1 MKKLFTL
8 FSLMLFYI
16 SGMLAANIANN
27 TVIYF
32 DATAYTDIQQ
42 SIASGKKL
50 QMLLGH
56 GSWSQ
61 GYQLTAV
68 EGYENLY
75 SVKMPNWDGCTQLA
89 FMTVDSQWG
98 GEGSSVSSR
107 VQWGYTKTPV
117 YSITSNMSG
126 NVGYAGNP
134 LARTNNY
141 TLPVKAP
148 KITVAAAPQFATT
161 TVGETSSA
169 TLKYTLENATEATAT
184 IEGEGFSISAQA
196 VGSVTIAFAPE
207 AEGDYTGTLTIT
219 SGEVKETVALA
230 AKAVAAEAPKVPEFL
245 NVTNPVF
252 AEIIEGEV
260 TTAEVTYELVNATE
274 ATATIAGDFFSITE
288 QEFGKVIIEFAS
300 EEAGVFEGT
309 LTLTS
314 GETVK
319 EITFTATAKKAP
331 VVITISFVNP
341 DWEEAAIWAWVEGG
355 ENLTGGTWP
364 GKAMTKGENN
374 KYTYDLTIPEDGVYK
389 FIINNNNNGLQ
400 SVDMTGVTEST
411 CYNLGAKVG
420 DNYSLV
426 VSENCDY
433 TPAPEPEPIDP
444 YVAIRGTM
452 TNWDMANDIK
462 MTYNADAAN
471 GPEWNI
477 TAFEVPTDGKF
488 KVVSV
493 DAKSQTTWYG
503 SDKVDLQE
511 GITNAGEGD
520 GDIALPAGKYDIYFK
535 VNEGKIW
542 IQKYVAPEEP
552 KPSLTVSTE
561 EVVFDEVE
569 LGEEPVVVTEIITY
583 TVENSDEDLAL
594 ELESDVFTAVDDAEE
609 GTITIAF
616 TPKEEGEYT
625 AELTLTLGDIVK
637 TIAISGAA
645 KTAEIVDPEEPKINI
660 IAADFD
666 RNTAEV
672 GDQTDAA
679 VVYSLVNL
687 ESAEV
692 EIEGEYVTFEQT
704 DVEEG
709 FMIAVFFRP
718 EEVGEFPGKLTITA
732 GEISEEIEFTFIAT
746 EPQPEIISIKVAAPE
761 NWESCYLWAW
771 EIGGKDLFDVFPGVS
786 MPKGEDG
793 FYVMNLEISG
803 PIGFMVSNGSG
814 IQTEAYN
821 DVDENTCFN
830 VVSVEGNLILEVNE
844 DCQYVAPEIPKVTFT
859 VRVPSGTEVC
869 YIAGTPLWSPIEME
883 KVEGEENM
891 FTITTDLLNGQAWK
905 YCAGPNFDYVE
916 LTADGGAV
924 MDRTDYGDPDVVER
938 WKKIYD
944 PDFEPID
951 PYYAIRGLN
960 GDASWTGSG
969 DIKLEESADG
979 SEWSALGFTVAE
991 GESFKVIYIDEYAKV
1006 SGYYADLEEGCE
1018 VGQTYDDNGNLVL
1031 PAGTYDLYFKSV
1043 SKLMWIAKK
1052 DTPTDV
1058 EDAVAELIYAV
1069 DGTIFA
1075 PAPFAIIDL
1084 SGKDVTNANGSLQGT
1099 YIVKTLNSATK
1110 ISVK

>member
-1 MKKLFTL
+1 MLMKKLFTL
-8 FSLMLFYI
+8 LMTLWLAIGSLFAVDFKGGEVLYLTPCDNWI
-16 SGMLAANIANN
+16 TNAKNNGGGKPGRYAAYFFGNGDKWIA
-27 TVIYF
+27 
-32 DATAYTDIQQ
+32 
-42 SIASGKKL
+42 
-50 QMLLGH
+50 M
-56 GSWSQ
+56 
-61 GYQLTAV
+61 TAV
-68 EGYENLY
+68 AGETELY
-75 SVKMPNWDGCTQLA
+75 QVTAPAGFKQVIFCAMNPTSTGLSWNDKWNQTNDLSYDGKNNHYTVKKGTWDKGGGTWSYYCTA
-89 FMTVDSQWG
+89 PTITIVSTPEFPATTVD
-98 GEGSSVSSR
+98 
-107 VQWGYTKTPV
+107 
-117 YSITSNMSG
+117 
-126 NVGYAGNP
+126 
-134 LARTNNY
+134 
-141 TLPVKAP
+141 
-148 KITVAAAPQFATT
+148 
-161 TVGETSSA
+161 ETSISNA
-169 TLKYTLENATEATAT
+169 KYTLECSEDKPEISIDNDAFTAVDADGTITITFAPTEAKEYTAT
-184 IEGEGFSISAQA
+184 LTIAVGEEKETIELAATGLAKDVVKDPEVLNLTAPAFTAIVEGNTTTAVATYELLNADEAEAKVEGEGF
-196 VGSVTIAFAPE
+196 E
-207 AEGDYTGTLTIT
+207 
-219 SGEVKETVALA
+219 
-230 AKAVAAEAPKVPEFL
+230 
-245 NVTNPVF
+245 
-252 AEIIEGEV
+252 
-260 TTAEVTYELVNATE
+260 
-274 ATATIAGDFFSITE
+274 ITE
-288 QEFGKVIIEFAS
+288 QEVGKVTIQFAPTK
-300 EEAGVFEGT
+300 AGEYAGT
-309 LTLTS
+309 LLVLVA
-314 GETVK
+314 GETLK
-319 EITFTATAKKAP
+319 EVAFTATAKP
-331 VVITISFVNP
+331 S
-341 DWEEAAIWAWVEGG
+341 
-355 ENLTGGTWP
+355 
-364 GKAMTKGENN
+364 
-374 KYTYDLTIPEDGVYK
+374 
-389 FIINNNNNGLQ
+389 
-400 SVDMTGVTEST
+400 
-411 CYNLGAKVG
+411 
-420 DNYSLV
+420 
-426 VSENCDY
+426 
-433 TPAPEPEPIDP
+433 P
-444 YVAIRGTM
+444 YYAIRGSM
-452 TNWDMANDIK
+452 TDWSDKNDIK
-462 MTYNADAAN
+462 LIAN
-471 GPEWNI
+471 DDKSEYSI
-477 TAFEVPTDGKF
+477 KEFEIASGDEF
-488 KVVSV
+488 KVVYV
-493 DAKSQTTWYG
+493 DEENVTTWYG
-503 SDKVDLQE
+503 VSSVEKNPEIGNNIGSDNIV
-511 GITNAGEGD
+511 
-520 GDIALPAGKYDIYFK
+520 LPAGKYDIYYK
-535 VNEGKIW
+535 VKESKIW

-561 EVVFDEVE
+561 EVVFEEVE
-569 LGEEPVVVTEIITY
+569 LGEEPVSATQTITY
-583 TVENSDEDLAL
+583 TVENSEEAVVLT
-594 ELESDVFTAVDDAEE
+594 LESDVFTAEDAD
-609 GTITIAF
+609 GTITITFAP
-616 TPKEEGEYT
+616 TSEGEYA

-637 TIAISGAA
+637 TIAISGSA
-645 KTAEIVDPEEPKINI
+645 KAAEIVEPEEPKINI
-660 IAADFD
+660 IVSDFE

-672 GDQTDAA
+672 GDETDAA
-679 VVYSLVNL
+679 VVYSLENI

-704 DVEEG
+704 EVEEG

-746 EPQPEIISIKVAAPE
+746 EPEPEIISIKVAAPE

-1099 YIVKTLNSATK
+1099 YIVKTQNSATK

>member
-8 FSLMLFYI
+8 FVSLWMAIASLF
-16 SGMLAANIANN
+16 AANISAN

-32 DATAYTDIQQ
+32 DASAYTNIQT
-42 SIASGKKL
+42 SIASGKTL

-56 GSWSQ
+56 STWSQ
-61 GYQLTAV
+61 GYKMTAV
-68 EGYENLY
+68 DGYDNIY
-75 SVKMPNWDGCTQLA
+75 SVKMPKWDGCTQLA
-89 FMTVDSQWG
+89 FCTVDAEWG
-98 GEGSSVSSR
+98 GEGSSVTSR
-107 VQWGYTKTPV
+107 LNWTYEKTAV
-117 YSITSNMSG
+117 HSISSNMSG
-126 NVGYAGNP
+126 NVGFAGNP
-134 LARTNNY
+134 LTRTNNY

-148 KITVAAAPQFATT
+148 KITVAAAPEFATT
-161 TVGETSSA
+161 TVDETSSA

-184 IEGEGFSISAQA
+184 IEGEGFSISAQE
-196 VGSVTIAFAPE
+196 VGSVTIVFAPE

-245 NVTNPVF
+245 NVTTPVF
-252 AEIIEGEV
+252 AEIIEGDV

-274 ATATIAGDFFSITE
+274 ATASVDGEFFSIKE
-288 QEFGKVIIEFAS
+288 QELGKVIIEFAS

-331 VVITISFVNP
+331 VIVTISFVNP
-341 DWEEAAIWAWVEGG
+341 DWTEAAFYAWGADG
-355 ENLTGGTWP
+355 LPSTWP
-364 GKAMTKGENN
+364 GELMTKGENG
-374 KYTYDLTIPEDGVYK
+374 KFTYDLTLPENGTYN
-389 FIINNNNNGLQ
+389 FIINNNNKGTQ

-411 CYNLGAKVG
+411 CYNLGAKSG
-420 DNYSLV
+420 EKYNLV
-426 VSENCDY
+426 VAENCDY

-471 GPEWNI
+471 GPEWYI
-477 TAFEVPTDGKF
+477 TAFEVPADGKF

-493 DAKSQTTWYG
+493 DTKGTATWYG

-511 GITNAGEGD
+511 GITNAGQGD

-535 VNEGKIW
+535 VNEGRMW
-542 IQKYVAPEEP
+542 IQKYVEPTPEP
-552 KPSLTVSTE
+552 DPVPALTVSAEAVTFE
-561 EVVFDEVE
+561 ELT
-569 LGEEPVVVTEIITY
+569 LGEEPVSATQTITY
-583 TVENSDEDLAL
+583 TVENSEEAVVLT
-594 ELESDVFTAVDDAEE
+594 LESDVFTAEDAD
-609 GTITIAF
+609 GTITITFAP
-616 TPKEEGEYT
+616 TSEGEYA

-637 TIAISGAA
+637 TIAISGSA
-645 KTAEIVDPEEPKINI
+645 KAAEIVEPEEPKINI
-660 IAADFD
+660 IVSDFE

-672 GDQTDAA
+672 GDETDAA
-679 VVYSLVNL
+679 VVYSLENI

-704 DVEEG
+704 EVDEG

-969 DIKLEESADG
+969 DIKLDESADG

-1069 DGTIFA
+1069 DGTIIA

-1099 YIVKTLNSATK
+1099 YIVKTQNSTAK
-1110 ISVK
+1110 ISVQ

>member
-1 MKKLFTL
+1 M
-8 FSLMLFYI
+8 
-16 SGMLAANIANN
+16 
-27 TVIYF
+27 
-32 DATAYTDIQQ
+32 
-42 SIASGKKL
+42 
-50 QMLLGH
+50 
-56 GSWSQ
+56 
-61 GYQLTAV
+61 
-68 EGYENLY
+68 
-75 SVKMPNWDGCTQLA
+75 
-89 FMTVDSQWG
+89 
-98 GEGSSVSSR
+98 
-107 VQWGYTKTPV
+107 
-117 YSITSNMSG
+117 
-126 NVGYAGNP
+126 
-134 LARTNNY
+134 
-141 TLPVKAP
+141 
-148 KITVAAAPQFATT
+148 
-161 TVGETSSA
+161 
-169 TLKYTLENATEATAT
+169 
-184 IEGEGFSISAQA
+184 
-196 VGSVTIAFAPE
+196 
-207 AEGDYTGTLTIT
+207 
-219 SGEVKETVALA
+219 
-230 AKAVAAEAPKVPEFL
+230 
-245 NVTNPVF
+245 
-252 AEIIEGEV
+252 
-260 TTAEVTYELVNATE
+260 
-274 ATATIAGDFFSITE
+274 
-288 QEFGKVIIEFAS
+288 
-300 EEAGVFEGT
+300 
-309 LTLTS
+309 
-314 GETVK
+314 
-319 EITFTATAKKAP
+319 
-331 VVITISFVNP
+331 
-341 DWEEAAIWAWVEGG
+341 
-355 ENLTGGTWP
+355 
-364 GKAMTKGENN
+364 
-374 KYTYDLTIPEDGVYK
+374 
-389 FIINNNNNGLQ
+389 
-400 SVDMTGVTEST
+400 
-411 CYNLGAKVG
+411 
-420 DNYSLV
+420 
-426 VSENCDY
+426 
-433 TPAPEPEPIDP
+433 
-444 YVAIRGTM
+444 
-452 TNWDMANDIK
+452 
-462 MTYNADAAN
+462 
-471 GPEWNI
+471 
-477 TAFEVPTDGKF
+477 
-488 KVVSV
+488 
-493 DAKSQTTWYG
+493 
-503 SDKVDLQE
+503 
-511 GITNAGEGD
+511 
-520 GDIALPAGKYDIYFK
+520 
-535 VNEGKIW
+535 
-542 IQKYVAPEEP
+542 
-552 KPSLTVSTE
+552 
-561 EVVFDEVE
+561 
-569 LGEEPVVVTEIITY
+569 
-583 TVENSDEDLAL
+583 
-594 ELESDVFTAVDDAEE
+594 AEE
-609 GTITIAF
+609 
-616 TPKEEGEYT
+616 E
-625 AELTLTLGDIVK
+625 
-637 TIAISGAA
+637 
-645 KTAEIVDPEEPKINI
+645 PEEPKINI
-660 IAADFD
+660 IVSDFE

-672 GDQTDAA
+672 GDKTDAA
-679 VVYSLVNL
+679 VVYSLENI

-704 DVEEG
+704 EVEEG

-1084 SGKDVTNANGSLQGT
+1084 SGKDVTNANGSLEGT
-1099 YIVKTLNSATK
+1099 YIVKTQNSVTK
-1110 ISVK
+1110 VLVK

>member
-8 FSLMLFYI
+8 FVSLWIAMASLFAVNMTGGEVLYLTPCDNWI
-16 SGMLAANIANN
+16 NNAKDNGGGKPGRYAAYFFNNSPKAEAWVAMTQVEGEFYQVTAPSGNFTNVIFCSMNPGSTGLSWNDKWNQTGDLSYDGTKN
-27 TVIYF
+27 HYTVK
-32 DATAYTDIQQ
+32 AGTW
-42 SIASGKKL
+42 GER
-50 QMLLGH
+50 
-56 GSWSQ
+56 GSWS
-61 GYQLTAV
+61 T
-68 EGYENLY
+68 
-75 SVKMPNWDGCTQLA
+75 
-89 FMTVDSQWG
+89 
-98 GEGSSVSSR
+98 
-107 VQWGYTKTPV
+107 YTPPTPDPV
-117 YSITSNMSG
+117 ITIG
-126 NVGYAGNP
+126 
-134 LARTNNY
+134 
-141 TLPVKAP
+141 
-148 KITVAAAPQFATT
+148 AAPQFATT
-161 TVGETSSA
+161 TVSETSSA

-184 IEGEGFSISAQA
+184 IEGEGFSISAQE
-196 VGSVTIAFAPE
+196 VGSVTIVFAPE
-207 AEGDYTGTLTIT
+207 TEGDYTGTLTIT

-230 AKAVAAEAPKVPEFL
+230 AKAVAAETPKVPEFL
-245 NVTNPVF
+245 NVTTPVF

-274 ATATIAGDFFSITE
+274 ATASVDGEFFSITE
-288 QEFGKVIIEFAS
+288 QELGKVIIEFAS

-341 DWEEAAIWAWVEGG
+341 DWKEAALYAWVEGG
-355 ENLTGGTWP
+355 ENLTGGNWP
-364 GKAMTKGENN
+364 GKPMTKGENN
-374 KYTYDLTIPEDGVYK
+374 KFTYDLTIPEDGVYK

-411 CYNLGAKVG
+411 CYNLGAKDG

-426 VSENCDY
+426 VSENCEY

-452 TNWDMANDIK
+452 TDWTMANDIK
-462 MTYNADAAN
+462 MTYNAEAAN
-471 GPEWNI
+471 GPEWYI
-477 TAFEVPTDGKF
+477 TAFEVPAEGKF

-493 DAKSQTTWYG
+493 DAQSQTTWYG

-511 GITNAGEGD
+511 GITNAGQGD

-535 VNEGKIW
+535 VNEGRMW
-542 IQKYVAPEEP
+542 IQKYVEPTPEP
-552 KPSLTVSTE
+552 DPVPALTVSAEAVTFE
-561 EVVFDEVE
+561 ELT
-569 LGEEPVVVTEIITY
+569 LGEEPVSATQTITY
-583 TVENSDEDLAL
+583 TVENSEEAVVLA
-594 ELESDVFTAVDDAEE
+594 LESDVFTAEDAE
-609 GTITIAF
+609 GTITITFAP
-616 TPKEEGEYT
+616 TSEGEYT
-625 AELTLTLGDIVK
+625 AELTITLGEIVK
-637 TIAISGAA
+637 KVAISGSA
-645 KTAEIVDPEEPKINI
+645 KAAEIVEPEEPKINI
-660 IAADFD
+660 IVADFE

-672 GDQTDAA
+672 GDETDAA
-679 VVYSLVNL
+679 IVYSLENI

-692 EIEGEYVTFEQT
+692 EIEGEFVTFEQT
-704 DVEEG
+704 DVDEG

-944 PDFEPID
+944 PDFEPIE

-979 SEWSALGFTVAE
+979 SEWSASGFTVAE
-991 GESFKVIYIDEYAKV
+991 GESFKVIYIDENADV
-1006 SGYYADLEEGCE
+1006 SGYYAGLEEGCE

-1058 EDAVAELIYAV
+1058 EDAAAELIYAI
-1069 DGTIFA
+1069 DGTIIA

>member
-56 GSWSQ
+56 SSWSQ

-134 LARTNNY
+134 LARTDNY

-148 KITVAAAPQFATT
+148 KITVAAAPEFATT
-161 TVGETSSA
+161 TVGETSTA

-196 VGSVTIAFAPE
+196 VGSVTIAFAPD

-245 NVTNPVF
+245 SVTTPVF

-274 ATATIAGDFFSITE
+274 ATASVDGEFFSIKE
-288 QEFGKVIIEFAS
+288 QELGKVIIEFAS
-300 EEAGVFEGT
+300 EETGVFEGT

-319 EITFTATAKKAP
+319 EITFTATAVKAP
-331 VVITISFVNP
+331 VIVTISFVNP
-341 DWEEAAIWAWVEGG
+341 DWTEAAIWAWVEGG

-364 GKAMTKGENN
+364 GKAMTKDETTGIFS
-374 KYTYDLTIPEDGVYK
+374 YALTIPEDGVYS

-411 CYNLGAKVG
+411 CYNLGAKSG
-420 DNYSLV
+420 EKYNLV
-426 VSENCDY
+426 VAENCDY

-452 TNWDMANDIK
+452 TDWDMANDIK

-471 GPEWNI
+471 GPEWYI
-477 TAFEVPTDGKF
+477 TAFEVPADGKF

-493 DAKSQTTWYG
+493 DAKSQATWYG

-535 VNEGKIW
+535 VNEGRMW

-561 EVVFDEVE
+561 EVVFEEVE
-569 LGEEPVVVTEIITY
+569 LGEEPVSATQTITY
-583 TVENSDEDLAL
+583 TVENSEEAVVLT
-594 ELESDVFTAVDDAEE
+594 LESDVFTAEDAD
-609 GTITIAF
+609 GTITITFAP
-616 TPKEEGEYT
+616 TSEGEYA

-637 TIAISGAA
+637 TIAISGSA
-645 KTAEIVDPEEPKINI
+645 KAAEIVEPEEPKINI
-660 IAADFD
+660 IVSDFE

-672 GDQTDAA
+672 GDETDAA
-679 VVYSLVNL
+679 VVYSLENI

-704 DVEEG
+704 EVEEG

>member
-1 MKKLFTL
+1 
-8 FSLMLFYI
+8 MLFYI